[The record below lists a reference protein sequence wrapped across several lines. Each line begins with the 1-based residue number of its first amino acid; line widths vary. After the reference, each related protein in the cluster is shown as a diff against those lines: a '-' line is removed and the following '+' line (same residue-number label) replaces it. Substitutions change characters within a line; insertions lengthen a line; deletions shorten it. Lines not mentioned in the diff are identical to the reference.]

1 MRWIFEAFGGRLI
14 YRAKEE
20 GIWVRKWRGEYGR
33 GIKRPSIEKVREGLK
48 EEELSGRDMPEDVA
62 EGFEIEVVS

>member
-1 MRWIFEAFGGRLI
+1 
-14 YRAKEE
+14 
-20 GIWVRKWRGEYGR
+20 VRKWRGEYGR

-48 EEELSGRDMPEDVA
+48 EQELSGRGMLGDVA